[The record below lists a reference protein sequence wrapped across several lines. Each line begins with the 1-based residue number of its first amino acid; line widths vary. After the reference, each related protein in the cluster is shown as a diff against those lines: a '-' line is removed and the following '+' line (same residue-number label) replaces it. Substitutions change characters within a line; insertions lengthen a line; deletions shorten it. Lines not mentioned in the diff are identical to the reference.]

1 MRNIIQTALA
11 LALCFCAAAPAAFSQ
26 TAFEFDFAN
35 DQQGWVGGFS
45 DYYLVQEAG
54 CELEFKRTQLPAPLD
69 TDKFALKISGKNVSD
84 DLFMFIKK
92 QLTGLEPNT
101 NYKVVFHVEFAS
113 QAATN
118 QIGVGGAP
126 GEAVIVKVG
135 AVQQEPNRILSPNG
149 DAYIMNI
156 NKANQSEPGPDM
168 DTIGHV
174 GVSDTTT
181 VFTLIERQNNLH
193 PFSVK
198 TDANGA
204 VWAIIG
210 TESGYESTTT
220 LYYNRLKIT
229 FTKSSAAPELPA
241 PASVKISPNPAPSG
255 GSWRIESEKVF
266 DKVEI
271 CDALGRVLASRTGR
285 SSQILL
291 QQNLPSGAYFVR
303 IMFPDGGVLPKKLIV
318 E

>member
-1 MRNIIQTALA
+1 MKNSIRTGFALA
-11 LALCFCAAAPAAFSQ
+11 ICLLLTAAESHSQ
-26 TAFEFDFAN
+26 TTFEFDFAN

-54 CELEFKRTQLPAPLD
+54 CELEFERTQLPAPLN

-92 QLTGLEPNT
+92 QLTGLEPST
-101 NYKVVFHVEFAS
+101 DYKVVFDVEFAS

-135 AVQQEPNRILSPNG
+135 AVRQEPQRILTPSG

-156 NKANQSEPGPDM
+156 DKANQTQPGPDM

-181 VFTLIERQNNLH
+181 VFTLISRGNALH

-229 FTKSSAAPELPA
+229 FTKSSAAPEPPL
-241 PASVKISPNPAPSG
+241 ASAVRIFPNPAPSSG
-255 GSWRIESEKVF
+255 GWVLESEKVF

-271 CDALGRVLASRTGR
+271 CDALGRPLATQAGR
-285 SSQILL
+285 SNRFVAAQH
-291 QQNLPSGAYFVR
+291 LPPGAYLVR
-303 IMFPDGGVLPKKLIV
+303 TTFADGSVLPKKLIV